1 MSTASAVAVGT
12 SGVPRRSLP
21 ERQRQHNLR
30 EASDMEAKRTGNS
43 PAVREREAFH
53 MWRGDFD
60 WAPSDADPSGAV
72 PGEVSDAFAAS
83 MPARYGVLFDPRTIR
98 RHAAVAHRR
107 AGRAAHAELWRS
119 LPDGSAAL
127 CIVAEDRPGLLSAIA
142 AALVLHKLDVLTALV
157 FSRVL
162 PTGESE
168 AVDLVWV
175 RRASPTDTDAIGPD
189 ETESIGE
196 VLGAIV
202 SGKVSTEQIA
212 SQAAAAPSGTDP
224 SVMVAFDAVDEDAL
238 SSLRVEAPDRPGML
252 LTITLALFQQGTQI
266 VRSLVRTA
274 TGRAFNRF
282 ELVEFSGGPLS
293 EERREQVRTAVH
305 AALTLTSEYKAPS
318 IPAP

>member
-1 MSTASAVAVGT
+1 MLG
-12 SGVPRRSLP
+12 
-21 ERQRQHNLR
+21 
-30 EASDMEAKRTGNS
+30 
-43 PAVREREAFH
+43 

-60 WAPSDADPSGAV
+60 WAPADPGGLSPPSA
-72 PGEVSDAFAAS
+72 EYLASFAAS
-83 MPARYGVLFDPRTIR
+83 MPARYRVLFDQRAIV
-98 RHAAVAHRR
+98 RHAAIALSRGTR
-107 AGRAAHAELWRS
+107 PACAEVWRS
-119 LPDGSAAL
+119 LPDGSAAM

-157 FSRVL
+157 FSRSL
-162 PTGESE
+162 PGGESE

-175 RRASPTDTDAIGPD
+175 RRASQNDVDAIGGD

-212 SQAAAAPSGTDP
+212 SQATAPPRDADP
-224 SVMVAFDAVDEDAL
+224 SVVVHFDPVDEDTLAP
-238 SSLRVEAPDRPGML
+238 LRVEAPDRPGML

-274 TGRAFNRF
+274 GGRAFNRF
-282 ELVEFSGGPLS
+282 ELSEFSGAALS

-305 AALTLTSEYKAPS
+305 AALTLAAHDGGSTKA
-318 IPAP
+318 

>member
-1 MSTASAVAVGT
+1 
-12 SGVPRRSLP
+12 
-21 ERQRQHNLR
+21 
-30 EASDMEAKRTGNS
+30 
-43 PAVREREAFH
+43 

-60 WAPSDADPSGAV
+60 WTPALQGSPEGPSAEFQAI
-72 PGEVSDAFAAS
+72 FAAS
-83 MPARYGVLFDPRTIR
+83 MPARYRVLFDTRAIA
-98 RHAAVAHRR
+98 RHAAVALRR
-107 AGRAAHAELWRS
+107 AGRPAYAEVWRA

-157 FSRVL
+157 FSRLL
-162 PTGESE
+162 PGGESE

-175 RRASPTDTDAIGPD
+175 RRASQTDTDAVGPD
-189 ETESIGE
+189 ESESIGE

-202 SGKVSTEQIA
+202 SGKISTEQIA
-212 SQAAAAPSGTDP
+212 SQAAAPPSGTDP

-305 AALTLTSEYKAPS
+305 AALTLTSEYKAPTS
-318 IPAP
+318 TG

>member
-1 MSTASAVAVGT
+1 
-12 SGVPRRSLP
+12 
-21 ERQRQHNLR
+21 
-30 EASDMEAKRTGNS
+30 
-43 PAVREREAFH
+43 

-60 WAPSDADPSGAV
+60 WAPRGPGASPSGPSA
-72 PGEVSDAFAAS
+72 EFLATFAAS
-83 MPARYGVLFDPRTIR
+83 MPARYRVLFEEPTIAG
-98 RHAAVAHRR
+98 HAAVALRR
-107 AGRAAHAELWRS
+107 GSRPACAEVWRA

-157 FSRVL
+157 FSRLL

-212 SQAAAAPSGTDP
+212 SQAAAPPPEANPTVLVRFDP
-224 SVMVAFDAVDEDAL
+224 VDEGAL
-238 SSLRVEAPDRPGML
+238 ASLRVEATDRPGML

-274 TGRAFNRF
+274 GGQAFNRF
-282 ELVEFSGGPLS
+282 ELAEFSGAALS
-293 EERREQVRTAVH
+293 EERREQIRAAVH
-305 AALTLTSEYKAPS
+305 AALTLVSRDDGATKT
-318 IPAP
+318 